1 MTRGIP
7 RRAREGEDVVKAVK
21 IAFVVM
27 AGILLGGASTAMAQ
41 DSVVAKVPFAF
52 VVNGVKLPAGNYTI
66 SRDTNS
72 PSLMSIARA
81 DGRSST
87 LALSHSVDLDRLTER
102 APQLEFTKVGG
113 QYQLTRI
120 VLGYDY
126 GRGINLT
133 PAREEDGSSA
143 QRDQR

>member
-1 MTRGIP
+1 VK
-7 RRAREGEDVVKAVK
+7 VVKV
-21 IAFVVM
+21 AFVVM
-27 AGILLGGASTAMAQ
+27 AGILLGGASAAMAQ

-72 PSLMSIARA
+72 PALMSIARA
-81 DGRSST
+81 DGRRST
-87 LALSHSVDLDRLTER
+87 LTMSHSVDVNRATEQ

-113 QYQLTRI
+113 QYQLSRI

-126 GRGINLT
+126 GRGITLT
-133 PAREEDGSSA
+133 PAREDDGSST

>member
-1 MTRGIP
+1 MK
-7 RRAREGEDVVKAVK
+7 VVKVAIVM
-21 IAFVVM
+21 M
-27 AGILLGGASTAMAQ
+27 AGILLGGASAAVAQ

-72 PSLMSIARA
+72 PALLAIARA

-87 LALSHSVDLDRLTER
+87 LTLSHSVDLNRVSEQ

-113 QYQLTRI
+113 QYKLTRI

-133 PAREEDGSSA
+133 PAREDDGPSTP
-143 QRDQR
+143 RDQR